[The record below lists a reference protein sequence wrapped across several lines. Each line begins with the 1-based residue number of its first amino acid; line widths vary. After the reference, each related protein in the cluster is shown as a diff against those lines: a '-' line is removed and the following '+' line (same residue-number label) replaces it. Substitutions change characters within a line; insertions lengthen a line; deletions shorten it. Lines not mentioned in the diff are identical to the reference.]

1 MCTVRHSSLSAMRRS
16 PDWICPQCNRPNR
29 ECLPITESKQTSAS
43 SSSGL
48 ECSAG
53 NETSP
58 NLHSVPAAEG
68 EAKQEHVNAIET
80 NAQDERQRETGDT
93 SCGPQREAGV
103 THLQNAAASGL
114 AGSDRDL
121 SPAEGRPAAVAPLRA
136 QLPASSSSTVATTS
150 RSSSSSLALLRK
162 RMADDTVGVALD
174 AMISVL
180 VAIAAAIA
188 MRKFVF

>member
-1 MCTVRHSSLSAMRRS
+1 M
-16 PDWICPQCNRPNR
+16 
-29 ECLPITESKQTSAS
+29 
-43 SSSGL
+43 
-48 ECSAG
+48 
-53 NETSP
+53 
-58 NLHSVPAAEG
+58 HSVPAAEG

-136 QLPASSSSTVATTS
+136 QLPASSSTVATTS